1 MSRLTVSPQS
11 PYYIDGALHFV
22 HQSNIQ
28 LLSNINYYPQF
39 REKLESFKKL
49 IISLVAENKSKTFIH
64 FGDGDYYFHKQQPVG
79 SAKPGK
85 RALSKPYSEIDINRF
100 IEGYKKCD
108 YHCIE
113 YLEFGAIQKL
123 KELYPQLIENSIP
136 TEFLYGLTSNKWFFR
151 EFKGKIGL
159 IGSGNKL
166 NVIKELMK
174 YHEYREYLGL
184 EKFNDYINI
193 PERFACDDLNGTI
206 SMIKEQLER
215 ADPETR
221 IYLFGVGHVKSG
233 LIHEL
238 PKIKNAVYLDI
249 GAGIDAIAG
258 LIEPERPYAYGWNNY
273 RMRNY
278 NYNDIDLLQYKYNED
293 KNLKF
298 L

>member
-1 MSRLTVSPQS
+1 MSHIVSPQS
-11 PYYIDGALHFV
+11 PYYIDGTLHIV
-22 HQSNIQ
+22 YNSNESLID
-28 LLSNINYYPQF
+28 NVDYYPEF
-39 REKLESFKKL
+39 KEKLESFKTL
-49 IISLVAENKSKTFIH
+49 IIKLVEENKSKTFIH

-79 SAKPGK
+79 SAAPGK
-85 RALSKPYSEIDINRF
+85 RALSKPYSEIDMKRF

-113 YLEFGAIQKL
+113 YLEFGLISKL
-123 KELYPQLIENSIP
+123 KELYPHLTKNTIP
-136 TEFLYGLTSNKWFFR
+136 TEFLYGLTMNKWFLR

-159 IGSGNKL
+159 IGSVNKL

-174 YHEYREYLGL
+174 YDEYRKYLEI

-193 PERFACDDLNGTI
+193 PERFSCDDLDKTI
-206 SMIKEQLER
+206 SIVKSQLEES
-215 ADPETR
+215 DPETR

-233 LIHEL
+233 LICEL
-238 PKIKNAVYLDI
+238 PKFKNAVYLDI

-258 LIEPERPYAYGWNNY
+258 LIERGRPYSYGWINY

-278 NYNDIDLLQYKYNED
+278 NYNNIDLLNYEYNKD
-293 KNLKF
+293 NNLKY

>member
-1 MSRLTVSPQS
+1 MASNAVSPQS
-11 PYYIDGALHFV
+11 PYFIKGTLHFV
-22 HQSNIQ
+22 HASNIP
-28 LLSNINYYPQF
+28 LLSNINYCPDFNQ
-39 REKLESFKKL
+39 RLESFKAL
-49 IISLVAENKSKTFIH
+49 IIKLVNNNESKTFIH

-79 SAKPGK
+79 SARPGK
-85 RALSKPYSEIDINRF
+85 RALSKPYSEIDIKRF

-123 KELYPQLIENSIP
+123 QELYPQLIQNTIP
-136 TEFLYGLTSNKWFFR
+136 TEFLYGLTLNKWFFN

-166 NVIKELMK
+166 NIIKELMK
-174 YHEYREYLGL
+174 YDEYKKYLGI

-193 PERFACDDLNGTI
+193 PERFACDDLDGTI
-206 SMIKEQLER
+206 NMVKSQLEK

-273 RMRNY
+273 RMRTY
-278 NYNDIDLLQYKYNED
+278 NYNDIDLLQYRYIED

>member
-1 MSRLTVSPQS
+1 MNNKTLPLSSL
-11 PYYIDGALHFV
+11 YYIDNTLHYI
-22 HQSNIQ
+22 HQGNIS
-28 LLSNINYYPQF
+28 LLSNNNYYPQF
-39 REKLESFKKL
+39 KEKMIEFKNL
-49 IISLVAENKSKTFIH
+49 ITRLVHENKSKTFIH
-64 FGDGDYYFHKQQPVG
+64 FGDGDYFFHKQQPVG
-79 SAKPGK
+79 SATPGK

-100 IEGYKKCD
+100 IEGYKNCD

-113 YLEFGAIQKL
+113 YLENGAITKL
-123 KELYPQLIENSIP
+123 QELYPYLIKNTIP
-136 TEFLYGLTSNKWFFR
+136 TEFLYGLTMNKWFFR

-174 YHEYREYLGL
+174 CHEYKKYLGL

-193 PERFACDDLNGTI
+193 PERFACDDLDGTI
-206 SMIKEQLER
+206 NMVKEQLEK

-238 PKIKNAVYLDI
+238 PKFKNAIYLDI

-278 NYNDIDLLQYKYNED
+278 NYNNIDLLNYSYNKD
-293 KNLKF
+293 NNLKI